1 MQTSL
6 ANPMCICSWHSK
18 FSHVGYVMWNLVWNV
33 CWSSTLTALF
43 EFANFLDFII
53 HVWGA
58 MLLCATTSND
68 NWHHSFYFFL
78 FLFGFFCCKSCMTC
92 CFCLFNSAWCW
103 KLKRNFFIAM
113 LKWAPFDWSSL
124 WYLVEV
130 MLFKEAFD
138 VGKVTKFTCKN
149 FFYAK
154 LFQELLN
161 VTSIIV
167 RALVFGVLWRFA
179 VWMQHTFRYACV
191 PF

>member
-1 MQTSL
+1 
-6 ANPMCICSWHSK
+6 
-18 FSHVGYVMWNLVWNV
+18 V
-33 CWSSTLTALF
+33 
-43 EFANFLDFII
+43 
-53 HVWGA
+53 
-58 MLLCATTSND
+58 
-68 NWHHSFYFFL
+68 
-78 FLFGFFCCKSCMTC
+78 
-92 CFCLFNSAWCW
+92 
-103 KLKRNFFIAM
+103 
-113 LKWAPFDWSSL
+113 PFDWSSL

-130 MLFKEAFD
+130 MLFKEALD

-179 VWMQHTFRYACV
+179 VWMQHTFHYACV